1 MILIMKRSYFSQ
13 FFAITGPSY
22 DTRRITKIR
31 PIFFFVHKLI
41 LEVMKMV
48 YLNRQKRIYAD
59 DIKGASSNQE
69 TFIYAHASERE
80 QKQLEMQR
88 ESTEVL
94 QQLQRDV
101 FAKNQQLER
110 IAKRLKEMD
119 KNRKNHQQV
128 QEKVLDRLDLLDENS
143 RSESGQL
150 AQVLA
155 IQKKA
160 EAETDDIKNNQ
171 ASIHVKLEKI
181 EDVNAIISKKV
192 EEQGNKLEEIYN
204 QTGQRE
210 EELTL
215 LHERIDTQEA
225 WLEKLMRQV
234 HDLRGII
241 YERAD
246 EVIKKIEKSIQLF
259 GGKWNVVHREDTK
272 SSKETLKK

>member
-1 MILIMKRSYFSQ
+1 
-13 FFAITGPSY
+13 
-22 DTRRITKIR
+22 
-31 PIFFFVHKLI
+31 
-41 LEVMKMV
+41 MV

-69 TFIYAHASERE
+69 TFIYAHANERE

-119 KNRKNHQQV
+119 KNRKSHQQV

-143 RSESGQL
+143 KNESGQL

-160 EAETDDIKNNQ
+160 ETETGDIKNNQ
-171 ASIHVKLEKI
+171 ASIHVKLEKM
-181 EDVNAIISKKV
+181 EDINEIISKKV

>member
-1 MILIMKRSYFSQ
+1 
-13 FFAITGPSY
+13 
-22 DTRRITKIR
+22 
-31 PIFFFVHKLI
+31 
-41 LEVMKMV
+41 MV
-48 YLNRQKRIYAD
+48 YLNQQKRIYAD
-59 DIKGASSNQE
+59 DIKGVSSNQE

-119 KNRKNHQQV
+119 KNKKHQQQV
-128 QEKVLDRLDLLDENS
+128 QEKVLDRLELLDENAKNK
-143 RSESGQL
+143 SGQL
-150 AQVLA
+150 EQILA
-155 IQKKA
+155 VQKKA
-160 EAETDDIKNNQ
+160 QKETDDMKNKQ
-171 ASIHVKLEKI
+171 ASIHGKLEKI
-181 EDVNAIISKKV
+181 DEVNETISKKV
-192 EEQGNKLEEIYN
+192 EEQGNKINEIYN
-204 QTGQRE
+204 QTSQRE
-210 EELTL
+210 EELKA

-259 GGKWNVVHREDTK
+259 GGKWNVVHREDK
-272 SSKETLKK
+272 KPSEETLKK